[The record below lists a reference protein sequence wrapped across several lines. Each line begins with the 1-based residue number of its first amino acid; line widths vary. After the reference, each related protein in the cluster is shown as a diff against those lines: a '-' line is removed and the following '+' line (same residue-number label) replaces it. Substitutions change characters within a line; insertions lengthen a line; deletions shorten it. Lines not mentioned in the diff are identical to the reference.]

1 MTNNLNYFK
10 NPSQAHPKFKT
21 LIKEDINKVLLS
33 VYSIF
38 LLYGYNDIEKRNLS
52 DTHILLLGI

>member
-1 MTNNLNYFK
+1 MTNNLNCFK
-10 NPSQAHPKFKT
+10 NPSLAHPKFKT

-38 LLYGYNDIEKRNLS
+38 LLCGYNDIERWNHS